1 MASSAIAGR
10 SGWWTH
16 REYLEYLCAPEV
28 GAQQLS
34 FPTLP
39 RELVIVFLYPLCGLR
54 IVWRRSLASCQKISS
69 MLLGLEVG
77 QQTESG
83 QRRGLGLFSACS
95 ATGRRPAVFVLK
107 AQIQAP
113 ELRRQFVQDGA
124 RSSQAAEPGS
134 PCAPGA
140 VRLDAQL
147 CLGQGAAERCLG
159 SCSSGRGR
167 TSPGP
172 GRRAPERGHPLVL
185 GSGHRHAPRRD
196 RERCAAGV
204 LRQPPP
210 RLGGRRWFKQ
220 EGSIGRFYL
229 QSKLLFSQWQLH
241 QKMT

>member
-1 MASSAIAGR
+1 MIEA
-10 SGWWTH
+10 
-16 REYLEYLCAPEV
+16 C
-28 GAQQLS
+28 
-34 FPTLP
+34 
-39 RELVIVFLYPLCGLR
+39 
-54 IVWRRSLASCQKISS
+54 
-69 MLLGLEVG
+69 LLHK
-77 QQTESG
+77 
-83 QRRGLGLFSACS
+83 ACS
-95 ATGRRPAVFVLK
+95 VPGSRPQL
-107 AQIQAP
+107 I
-113 ELRRQFVQDGA
+113 QDGA

-147 CLGQGAAERCLG
+147 CLGQGAAECCLG

-167 TSPGP
+167 TSPGF

-220 EGSIGRFYL
+220 EGGIR
-229 QSKLLFSQWQLH
+229 WQLQFFNMWLVCSQSIKSLMCH
-241 QKMT
+241 WRLKTNLLVGACALWASMIGGRQSDTQSFLLQCPLVVIWSDDGNRDVSACT